1 MIDGIQLVHYAPGPT
16 HLTALSCWE
25 VLVNEQTGQRVD
37 DVRRASFR
45 GLNMELKPAATGYR
59 LTLNGSLHKYH
70 NGREHNANAFP
81 FTRLLGTINGL
92 SAPIGG
98 PPDTLEASRIR
109 IQG

>member
-1 MIDGIQLVHYAPGPT
+1 MIDGIQLVHYGPGPT

-70 NGREHNANAFP
+70 NGRGHKRKAFP
-81 FTRLLGTINGL
+81 FTRRLATITGL
-92 SAPIGG
+92 SSPLAVPPGRLEPPGIQIG
-98 PPDTLEASRIR
+98 
-109 IQG
+109 